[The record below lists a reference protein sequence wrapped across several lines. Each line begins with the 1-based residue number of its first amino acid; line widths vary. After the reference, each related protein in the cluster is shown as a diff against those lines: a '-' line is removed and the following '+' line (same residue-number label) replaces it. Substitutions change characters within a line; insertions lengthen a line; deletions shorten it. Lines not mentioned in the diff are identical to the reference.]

1 MQFIRQNKKVSII
14 VLVCLSLLL
23 LFGFTYAKYIYN
35 MIDNYIL
42 ETKGFYFNSSVM
54 NINGKNHSINN
65 WDGVN
70 SYTLLI
76 DVNSKKN
83 DDRYTT
89 ADVDYDIT
97 CVCPNTVRCD
107 LSKTSGIIYQNK
119 KTDSFQVIVTPNS
132 AFREGE
138 TVDVKIV
145 ATSNSPYTKSLSA
158 TYRIGVEKSNFT
170 YNIVDSANSKYLV
183 VNVTNAVGYYEVEE
197 AFGTYNVGDKIAL
210 DDYVNLSDTNKS
222 KCFSAKVT
230 LTFPA
235 DMLAL
240 DMTATSYLHMIPNT
254 RVDTTLSD
262 NYQYVK
268 SYTFKLGATATEKI
282 LFYKNDIT
290 KNYTYPIVNT
300 TPIVTVSA
308 VLTD

>member
-1 MQFIRQNKKVSII
+1 MQFIRQNKKISII
-14 VLVCLSLLL
+14 VLVSLSLLL
-23 LFGFTYAKYIYN
+23 LFGLTYAKYVYN
-35 MIDNYIL
+35 IIDNYIL

-89 ADVDYDIT
+89 ADIDYDIT
-97 CVCPNTVRCD
+97 CECPSTVRCD
-107 LSKTSGIIYQNK
+107 LSKTSGIIYQDK

-132 AFREGE
+132 AFMEGE
-138 TVDVKIV
+138 TVDVKII

-170 YNIVDSANSKYLV
+170 YNIVDSVNSKYLV
-183 VNVTNAVGYYEVEE
+183 VNVTNAVSYYEVEE
-197 AFGTYNVGDKIAL
+197 AFGNYSVGDKIAL
-210 DDYVNLSDTNKS
+210 DYYVNLSDTEKS

-235 DMLAL
+235 DVLAL
-240 DMTATSYLHMIPNT
+240 DMTATSYLHMVPNT
-254 RVDTTLSD
+254 LVDTTLND
-262 NYQYVK
+262 GYQYVE

-290 KNYTYPIVNT
+290 KDYTYPIINT

-308 VLTD
+308 VLAD